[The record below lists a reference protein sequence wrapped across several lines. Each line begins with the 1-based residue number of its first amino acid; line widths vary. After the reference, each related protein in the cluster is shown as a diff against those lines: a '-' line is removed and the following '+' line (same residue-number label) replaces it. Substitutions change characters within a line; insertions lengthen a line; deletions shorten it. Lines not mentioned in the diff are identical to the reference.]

1 MDATTAESKLRL
13 RLQPESEPVL
23 SDEEV
28 TDLLAL
34 AATVDADGLDP
45 SDDGWTPTYSVQG
58 IYRAAAEGW
67 QIKDGR
73 VEELFDFTTDGQT
86 FSRSQKSKMLH
97 DKCQHQA
104 AMWKRKLGASIRTG
118 TS

>member
-1 MDATTAESKLRL
+1 MDATAAADKLAL
-13 RLQPESEPVL
+13 ILQPTVEPAL
-23 SDEEV
+23 TEEEV
-28 TDLLAL
+28 TALLAM
-34 AATVDADGLDP
+34 AATVDAAGREP
-45 SDDGWTPTYSVQG
+45 SADGWTPTYSVQG
-58 IYRAAAEGW
+58 IYRATAEGW

-118 TS
+118 Q